1 MRGWVTAVT
10 ITAWSSGRNRTGV
23 LRFGV
28 KLFGFFTGS
37 LRTSFASQ
45 NFAVRLPSFW
55 GRFLCG
61 LEMGD
66 FLPVGRENGLGTIF
80 VTGVDWYKHGGG
92 FSVVWKSSELESSDS
107 EIGLTLGFFCYEKA
121 DSLRFR
127 EL

>member
-1 MRGWVTAVT
+1 MRGWVTAAT

-28 KLFGFFTGS
+28 KLSGFFTS
-37 LRTSFASQ
+37 LGKSLTRRGISLLDS
-45 NFAVRLPSFW
+45 PSGVGW
-55 GRFLCG
+55 VLGG

>member
-1 MRGWVTAVT
+1 MRRRISQSDSPSGVGWVL
-10 ITAWSSGRNRTGV
+10 G
-23 LRFGV
+23 
-28 KLFGFFTGS
+28 
-37 LRTSFASQ
+37 
-45 NFAVRLPSFW
+45 
-55 GRFLCG
+55 G

-66 FLPVGRENGLGTIF
+66 FLRVGRENGLGTIF

-92 FSVVWKSSELESSDS
+92 FSVVWKSSESESSDS